1 MTIPNIRIWLLL
13 AWGAVAAASSVTR
26 HQTTESSFLSDIPP
40 TRAALSHTTVEAS
53 TLITRLSINTATS
66 SIASTSTNV
75 ADLKPETNPE
85 PVESRTT
92 ADLDPSLQIV
102 FLVLG
107 TLFGLASVV
116 VAIFFGHKQLS
127 ITTNQSNAERNLSD
141 DDVELGRLDLA
152 SDESHISTDLTAHNN
167 ISHTFDVAFI
177 RTLASGMV
185 HIANELKSHL
195 VAIWSFMRHPD
206 DLVLP
211 SAVAA
216 HAGEPPNAGHE
227 QQMHAAEPHG

>member
-1 MTIPNIRIWLLL
+1 MTISNIRILLLL
-13 AWGAVAAASSVTR
+13 AWGAVAAASFRT
-26 HQTTESSFLSDIPP
+26 QTTESSLP
-40 TRAALSHTTVEAS
+40 TRAVLLHTTFEAS
-53 TLITRLSINTATS
+53 TLITRPSITTATS

-75 ADLKPETNPE
+75 AHLKPEATPE
-85 PVESRTT
+85 TVEGRTT

-127 ITTNQSNAERNLSD
+127 ITTNQSNANRTNHSD
-141 DDVELGRLDLA
+141 DDVELGRLNVA
-152 SDESHISTDLTAHNN
+152 SGESHIITDLTTHN
-167 ISHTFDVAFI
+167 SHTLDVAFI

-185 HIANELKSHL
+185 HVANELKSHL
-195 VAIWSFMRHPD
+195 VAVWSFMRHPG

-211 SAVAA
+211 SVVAVRP
-216 HAGEPPNAGHE
+216 EPPNAGQE
-227 QQMHAAEPHG
+227 QQMHPAEPHG